1 MKVLALCGTL
11 TACLIALA
19 SPAAVPFSAQQAVK
33 AVRNADADAIQ
44 GVWRRVMPGGT
55 SPGQLL
61 MIDGNRLTVQ
71 HDTDRTEEAEFTL
84 DPTATP
90 KAINAKF
97 ESGWAFGIYELT
109 GDTLRLC
116 ISEPG
121 PTAVRPTTFQ
131 AFGKSVSLAEYRR
144 VDDGAKGK

>member
-1 MKVLALCGTL
+1 MKALALCGTL

-19 SPAAVPFSAQQAVK
+19 SPAAVRLPVPQPVAAV
-33 AVRNADADAIQ
+33 VNADATAIQ
-44 GVWRRVMPGGT
+44 GVWRRVTPAG
-55 SPGQLL
+55 SSAGQLL
-61 MIDGNRLTVQ
+61 LIDGTRLTVQ
-71 HDTDRTEEAEFTL
+71 HDADQTEEAEFTL
-84 DPTATP
+84 DPAATP

-97 ESGWAFGIYELT
+97 ASGFAFGIYELT

-121 PTAVRPTTFQ
+121 PTAVRPTTFK
-131 AFGKSVSLAEYRR
+131 AFGRSVTLAEYRR

>member
-1 MKVLALCGTL
+1 MKALALCGTL

-19 SPAAVPFSAQQAVK
+19 SPAAVRLPAPQTVA

-44 GVWRRVMPGGT
+44 GVWRRVTPGGT

-61 MIDGNRLTVQ
+61 VIDGSRLTVQ
-71 HDTDRTEEAEFTL
+71 HDTDQTEEAVFTL

-90 KAINAKF
+90 KAISAKF
-97 ESGWAFGIYELT
+97 ESGWAFGIYELA

-121 PTAVRPTTFQ
+121 PTAVRPTTFK
-131 AFGKSVSLAEYRR
+131 AFGKSVTLAEYRR

>member
-19 SPAAVPFSAQQAVK
+19 SPATVPFSAPQSAA

-44 GVWRRVMPGGT
+44 GVWRRVTPGGT

-61 MIDGNRLTVQ
+61 VIDGSRLTVQ
-71 HDTDRTEEAEFTL
+71 HDTDQTEEAVFTL

-90 KAINAKF
+90 KAISAKF
-97 ESGWAFGIYELT
+97 ESGWAFGIYELA

-121 PTAVRPTTFQ
+121 PTAVRPTTFK
-131 AFGKSVSLAEYRR
+131 AFGKSVTLAEYRR

>member
-19 SPAAVPFSAQQAVK
+19 SPAAVPFPAPQPVA

-44 GVWRRVMPGGT
+44 GVWRRVTPGGT

-61 MIDGNRLTVQ
+61 VIDGSRLTVQ
-71 HDTDRTEEAEFTL
+71 HDTDQTEEAVFTL

-90 KAINAKF
+90 KAISAKF
-97 ESGWAFGIYELT
+97 ESGWAFGIYELA

-121 PTAVRPTTFQ
+121 PTAVRPTTFK
-131 AFGKSVSLAEYRR
+131 AFGKSVTLAEYRR

>member
-19 SPAAVPFSAQQAVK
+19 SPAAVPFSAPRLVA

-44 GVWRRVMPGGT
+44 GVWRRATSDGS
-55 SPGQLL
+55 SPGSLL
-61 MIDGNRLTVQ
+61 VIDGSRLTVRYDGDQ
-71 HDTDRTEEAEFTL
+71 TEEAEFAL
-84 DPTATP
+84 DPTASP
-90 KAINAKF
+90 KTINAKF
-97 ESGWAFGIYELT
+97 ESGWAFGIYELN

-121 PTAVRPTTFQ
+121 PTAVRPTTFK
-131 AFGKSVSLAEYRR
+131 AFGKSVTLAEYRR
-144 VDDGAKGK
+144 ADDGATRK